1 MTLPLLDNIAAAA
14 ERKWGVDRLPLMV
27 SPATRERFDHFKAK
41 LDTTIQQ
48 HHPQPD
54 IDAAAAIVARGW
66 QAMDKEAT
74 ERGAFPLPP
83 ACFEVDLTSEGRGIV
98 AIAPDE
104 HAAAGLLLAASH
116 ERRTVEVWTLAE
128 VGRLLR
134 DHHMVGAVK
143 REFAPHGYAAVQPAE
158 HKPGRRRFDTA
169 DQLDDILPMDGEEA
183 A

>member
-1 MTLPLLDNIAAAA
+1 MTLPLLDNIAAAM
-14 ERKWGVDRLPLMV
+14 ERRWGVDRLPLMV

-41 LDTTIQQ
+41 LDTAIQQ
-48 HHPQPD
+48 NHPQAD

-83 ACFEVDLTSEGRGIV
+83 ACYEVDLTAEGRGIV
-98 AIAPDE
+98 AIAPDD
-104 HAAAGLLLAASH
+104 HAAHGLLLAASH
-116 ERRTVEVWTLAE
+116 ERRQIEVWTLAE

-134 DHHMVGAVK
+134 DHHMAGAAK
-143 REFAPHGYAAVQPAE
+143 REFAAHGYTPVEPAT
-158 HKPGRRRFDTA
+158 HAPGRRRFNSA
-169 DQLDDILPMDGEEA
+169 DELDDILPLDGEEA